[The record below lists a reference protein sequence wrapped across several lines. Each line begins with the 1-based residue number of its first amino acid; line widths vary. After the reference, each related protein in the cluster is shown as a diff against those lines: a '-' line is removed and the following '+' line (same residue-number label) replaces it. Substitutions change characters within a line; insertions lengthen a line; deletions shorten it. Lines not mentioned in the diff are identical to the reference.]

1 MGISF
6 DASEILEMAIE
17 IERNGQ
23 KFYKKAAQIVKDS
36 KTKQFMF
43 DVADMEVQHEKT
55 FRQMKETLS
64 RKEIK
69 VFDPDNEASLY
80 LQAMADGNVFDLKAD
95 LSSKLTAGQSID
107 EIFKLAIQAE
117 KDSIIY
123 YIGLE
128 DYVEDE
134 TDKKKVD
141 EIIEEER
148 GHILAL
154 YQHLNQYK

>member
-36 KTKQFMF
+36 KTKQFML

-55 FRQMKETLS
+55 FRQMKESLS
-64 RKEIK
+64 RKETK
-69 VFDPDNEASLY
+69 VFDPDNEATAY
-80 LQAMADGNVFDLKAD
+80 LQAMADGNVFDVKTD
-95 LSSKLTAGQSID
+95 LSSKLSGRETVEQ
-107 EIFKLAIQAE
+107 IFKIAIQAE

-141 EIIEEER
+141 EIIIEER

-154 YQHLNQYK
+154 YQHLNQI